1 MNDMSAA
8 QLSQREM
15 AEAFARRD
23 ESYDGLFYIAVTTT
37 GIFCRPSC
45 PARRPLEEN
54 IQYYHQAREA
64 LFAGFRP
71 CKRCHP
77 LETGTDVPSWL
88 APLIAKVESDPT
100 IRMKDSNLS
109 TFGVSPSRVR
119 RHFIERYGMTFQAYC
134 RARRL
139 GKAFEQL
146 RTGADIDDAVYGHGY
161 NSHSGFRDAFFKRFG
176 EPPGKARK
184 GDFIRIT
191 WIETAIGPM
200 VAGAID
206 KGICLLEF
214 SDRRMME
221 AQIETLSRRFNLPLT
236 PGENAHLEHL
246 RKELDDYFV
255 GKLVKFSVPIMY
267 PGTPFQESV
276 WKALLT
282 IPYGETRTYEDIAR
296 AIGSPKGVRAVGHAN
311 GLNRIG
317 IVIPCHRVVNKNG
330 ELGGYGGG
338 LWRKRK
344 LLDIEQGI
352 LDLSNAAWPG
362 GR

>member
-1 MNDMSAA
+1 MSAA
-8 QLSQREM
+8 HPSQREM

-23 ESYDGLFYIAVTTT
+23 ASYDGLFYVAVTTT

-54 IQYYHQAREA
+54 TQYYHQAREA

-71 CKRCHP
+71 CKRCRP
-77 LETGTDVPSWL
+77 LEAGANVPSWL
-88 APLIAKVESDPT
+88 APLIEKVESNPT
-100 IRMKDSNLS
+100 IRMKDSDLS
-109 TFGVSPSRVR
+109 VLGVSPSRVR
-119 RHFIERYGMTFQAYC
+119 RHFNERYGMTFQAYC

-139 GKAFEQL
+139 GRAFEQL
-146 RTGADIDDAVYGHGY
+146 RTGAAIDDAVYGHGY

-176 EPPGKARK
+176 APPGEART
-184 GDFIRIT
+184 GDFIHVT
-191 WIETAIGPM
+191 WIETALGPM
-200 VAGAID
+200 VAGAVD
-206 KGICLLEF
+206 KGVCLLEF

-221 AQIETLSRRFNLPLT
+221 AQIETLSRRFNLPLA
-236 PGENAHLEHL
+236 PGENTHLAHL
-246 RKELDDYFV
+246 RRELDAYFT
-255 GKLVKFSVPIMY
+255 GTLRSFSVPIVY
-267 PGTPFQESV
+267 PGTPFQERV
-276 WKALLT
+276 WKALLA

-296 AIGSPKGVRAVGHAN
+296 AIGSPRGVRAVGHAN

-344 LLDIEQGI
+344 LLEIEQGMR
-352 LDLSNAAWPG
+352 DVRDMARPDG
-362 GR
+362 M

>member
-1 MNDMSAA
+1 MPAT

-15 AEAFARRD
+15 VEAFARRD
-23 ESYDGLFYIAVTTT
+23 ASYDGLFYVAVTST

-54 IQYYHQAREA
+54 IQYYHNAREA

-77 LETGTDVPSWL
+77 LETGTDLPSWL
-88 APLIAKVESDPT
+88 APLIEKVESDPT
-100 IRMKDSNLS
+100 IRMKDSDLS
-109 TFGVSPSRVR
+109 VFGFSPSRVR
-119 RHFIERYGMTFQAYC
+119 RYFIEHYGMTFQAYC

-146 RTGADIDDAVYGHGY
+146 RTGTAIDDAVYGHGY

-176 EPPGKARK
+176 APPGKARTS
-184 GDFIRIT
+184 DFIRLA
-191 WIETAIGPM
+191 WIETALGPM
-200 VAGAID
+200 VAGAVD
-206 KGICLLEF
+206 KGVCLLEF

-221 AQIETLSRRFNLPLT
+221 AQIETLSRRFKLSLT
-236 PGENAHLEHL
+236 PGENTHLAHL
-246 RKELDDYFV
+246 RKELDAYFT
-255 GKLVKFSVPIMY
+255 GRLRLFSIPIVY
-267 PGTPFQESV
+267 PGTTFQERV
-276 WKALLT
+276 WRELLA
-282 IPYGETRTYEDIAR
+282 IPYGETRTYEDIAK
-296 AIGSPKGVRAVGHAN
+296 AIGVPKGVRAVGHAN

-344 LLDIEQGI
+344 LLDIEQGV
-352 LDLSNAAWPG
+352 LDLKDDS
-362 GR
+362 RY